1 MRARQQGITAIA
13 FIVVVA
19 FVGVFAFAV
28 LKVMPFY
35 MEQMKVVSILEDVK
49 NDLDGNGASIVEIR
63 NAITKRLD
71 IEMVTGVQ
79 AREFEI
85 AKTNAGFTVH
95 AKYERRAPYL
105 ANLYLVA
112 AFDEQVEI
120 KR

>member
-13 FIVVVA
+13 FIIVVA
-19 FVGVFAFAV
+19 FVGVFAFAI

-35 MEQMKVVSILEDVK
+35 LEQVKVVSILEDVK
-49 NDLDGNGASIVEIR
+49 EDLDGKGPSIGEIR

-71 IEMVTGVQ
+71 IEMVTGIESK
-79 AREFEI
+79 EFVI
-85 AKTNAGFTVH
+85 AKTNSGYTVH